1 MRWMM
6 LAATLTL
13 ALGPATG
20 RAAQV
25 YKWVDAQGVTHFDAQ
40 PPAGQA
46 TQTIDTGQPVSAP
59 AAAPPQDQGDGAR
72 EQEAVDA
79 RVKKQVAAQQ
89 AQLKEACDEQRTN
102 LAQLQNNPRVRQEVD
117 GEFRRFTEE
126 ERQARIAETKKYL
139 DDQCN

>member
-1 MRWMM
+1 MRWMI

-13 ALGPATG
+13 AVAQTTSE
-20 RAAQV
+20 AAQV

-40 PPAGQA
+40 PPAGQTA
-46 TQTIDTGQPVSAP
+46 EEIDTGRPVTASP
-59 AAAPPQDQGDGAR
+59 APPPQNQEGAR

-79 RVKKQVAAQQ
+79 KVRKQVAAQE
-89 AQLKEACDEQRTN
+89 AKRKEICEEQRTN
-102 LAQLQNNPRVRQEVD
+102 LAQLQNNPRVRQEVN

-126 ERQARIAETKKYL
+126 ERQGRIAEVKQYL

>member
-13 ALGPATG
+13 AVAPAVSQ
-20 RAAQV
+20 AAQI

-46 TQTIDTGQPVSAP
+46 AQEINTASPVT
-59 AAAPPQDQGDGAR
+59 APPAPPPQNQDGVR

-79 RVKKQVAAQQ
+79 KVKKQVAVQEAK
-89 AQLKEACDEQRTN
+89 LKEACDGQRTN
-102 LAQLQNNPRVRQEVD
+102 LAQLQNNPRVRQEVN

-126 ERQARIAETKKYL
+126 ERQARIAEVKKYL

>member
-1 MRWMM
+1 MRWMI

-13 ALGPATG
+13 ALGQTTSQ
-20 RAAQV
+20 AAQV

-40 PPAGQA
+40 PPAGQTA
-46 TQTIDTGQPVSAP
+46 EEIDTGKPVTASP
-59 AAAPPQDQGDGAR
+59 APPPQNQEGAR

-79 RVKKQVAAQQ
+79 KVRKQVAAQE
-89 AQLKEACDEQRTN
+89 AKRKEICEEQRTN
-102 LAQLQNNPRVRQEVD
+102 LAQLQNNPRVRQEVN

-126 ERQARIAETKKYL
+126 ERQGRIAEVKQYL